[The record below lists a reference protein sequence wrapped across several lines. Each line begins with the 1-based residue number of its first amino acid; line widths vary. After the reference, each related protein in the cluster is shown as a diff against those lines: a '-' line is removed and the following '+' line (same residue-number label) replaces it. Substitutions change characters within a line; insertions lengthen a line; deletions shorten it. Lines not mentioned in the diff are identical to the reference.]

1 MAPTKTLLSLG
12 KNTIKYKPATRR
24 NITMNR
30 ITNNILMHNAP
41 TEINNVSDLQIHPVS
56 QESRAKKLVSRGVYS
71 DLSSRTNI
79 PGQNSVLG
87 GNSLYHTK
95 ANNMTTYSN
104 Y

>member
-1 MAPTKTLLSLG
+1 MTLLSLG

-41 TEINNVSDLQIHPVS
+41 TEINNVSDLQINPVTQIS
-56 QESRAKKLVSRGVYS
+56 GGGRQLVSRGVYS
-71 DLSSRTNI
+71 NLSSRTHFQG
-79 PGQNSVLG
+79 PPSVLG
-87 GNSLYHTK
+87 GNSLYQAKVNQT
-95 ANNMTTYSN
+95 TTYSN